1 MMYTP
6 VIWSQPWAVRQTRN
20 VARLDLSARRHVL
33 PPRKNRPRV
42 FGGGSLRGVLP
53 GRPGRP
59 DGITAEGNTRMGTT
73 DTAVWT
79 GSSSSLEPTWKPQE
93 VPRSTRDD
101 PDSAASFP
109 LRNPCRDGGGAAPRG
124 PTEFWTG

>member
-1 MMYTP
+1 MG
-6 VIWSQPWAVRQTRN
+6 
-20 VARLDLSARRHVL
+20 RLDHSARRHVPSTTEKPPPNFRGRL
-33 PPRKNRPRV
+33 PED
-42 FGGGSLRGVLP
+42 VLP

-59 DGITAEGNTRMGTT
+59 DGITVGGNTRMGTT

-79 GSSSSLEPTWKPQE
+79 GSSSTVEPTWKPQE

-124 PTEFWTG
+124 PTEFWTGSVEVVA